1 MISME
6 NRIQKLKEHI
16 HQADAVI
23 IGAGAG
29 LSTAAMRIPTELLP
43 TCPNCGRPLTMN
55 LRSDDKFVE
64 DKGWQEAAVEYE
76 AWLTAHQHQ
85 KVVYLEIGVG
95 YNTPVI
101 IKYPFWQQVYQNKN
115 VTYACLNMEEAPVPE
130 EIRDRS
136 IVISGDSAQVIQELV
151 S

>member
-1 MISME
+1 MAE
-6 NRIQKLKEHI
+6 NILKLKQLI
-16 HQADAVI
+16 ADTDAV
-23 IGAGAG
+23 
-29 LSTAAMRIPTELLP
+29 M
-43 TCPNCGRPLTMN
+43 
-55 LRSDDKFVE
+55 
-64 DKGWQEAAVEYE
+64 
-76 AWLTAHQHQ
+76 
-85 KVVYLEIGVG
+85 IGVG

-115 VTYACLNMEEAPVPE
+115 ATYACLNMEEAPVPE

>member
-1 MISME
+1 MK

-29 LSTAAMRIPTELLP
+29 LSTAAMRIRTEPLP

-64 DKGWQEAAVEYE
+64 DEGWQEAAVEYE

-115 VTYACLNMEEAPVPE
+115 ATYACLNMEEAEVPE

-136 IVISGDSAQVIQELV
+136 IVISGDSPQVIRELV